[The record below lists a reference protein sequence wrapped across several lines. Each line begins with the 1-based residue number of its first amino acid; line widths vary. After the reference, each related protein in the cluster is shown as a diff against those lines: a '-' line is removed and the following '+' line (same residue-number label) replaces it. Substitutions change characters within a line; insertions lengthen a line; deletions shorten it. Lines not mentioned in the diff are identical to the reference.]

1 MCVCVCV
8 CVCVRVCVCAGL
20 HLSLLPGWP
29 PFQIQAGDCLF
40 GMSLKEDTQESLLS
54 ALLPD
59 QFRFHGLE
67 NLDKQRHMDS
77 GLRVTGAG
85 SLFSS
90 E

>member
-1 MCVCVCV
+1 MCVRVR
-8 CVCVRVCVCAGL
+8 VCVRACVCVCAGL

-40 GMSLKEDTQESLLS
+40 GMSLKEDTQELLLS

-67 NLDKQRHMDS
+67 NLDEQRHMDS
-77 GLRVTGAG
+77 ELRVIGAG